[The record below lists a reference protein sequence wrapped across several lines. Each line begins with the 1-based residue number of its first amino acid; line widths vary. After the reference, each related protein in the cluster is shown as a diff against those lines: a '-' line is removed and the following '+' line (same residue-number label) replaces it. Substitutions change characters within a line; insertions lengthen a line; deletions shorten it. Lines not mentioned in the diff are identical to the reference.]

1 MKIHKEGYKIIA
13 TTFLILFVLVIL
25 IHFFFSQFDILCY
38 ILYLLAVLTLFF
50 TIRFFRYP
58 NRIIAE
64 DENAIYAP
72 ADGKIVIIENKME
85 NKYFQEEKI
94 QISIFM
100 SVWNV
105 HVNFYPIS
113 GEVTMFDYFP
123 GEKMVAWHPKSSELN
138 EHSSIIIQDNKKRT
152 ILTKQIAGALARRI
166 VCLAK
171 KGEKVQQGEELGMIK
186 FGSRVDVL
194 LPANAR
200 INVKMNQKVKAKKTI
215 LAYFE

>member
-13 TTFLILFVLVIL
+13 VAFLILLALAVLL
-25 IHFFFSQFDILCY
+25 YFLLPKFDTLRY
-38 ILYLLAVLTLFF
+38 ILYALEVVFF
-50 TIRFFRYP
+50 FFIIRFFRYP
-58 NRIIAE
+58 NRIIIE

-72 ADGKIVIIENKME
+72 ADGKIVIIENITG
-85 NKYFQEEKI
+85 NKYFQEERI

-105 HVNFYPIS
+105 HVNFYPVS
-113 GEVTMFDYFP
+113 GEVDIYDYYP
-123 GEKMVAWHPKSSELN
+123 GSKIPAWRPKASELN
-138 EHSSIIIQDNKKRT
+138 EHSCIILEDNKKRK
-152 ILTKQIAGALARRI
+152 ILVKQIAGTLARRI

-171 KGEKVQQGEELGMIK
+171 KGKKVQQGEELGIIK

-200 INVKMNQKVKAKKTI
+200 VNVKMNEKVKAKKTI

>member
-13 TTFLILFVLVIL
+13 VAFFILLALAILVHFV
-25 IHFFFSQFDILCY
+25 FAQFDILRY
-38 ILYLLAVLTLFF
+38 ILYTLAVLTLFF

-58 NRIIAE
+58 HRVLIE

-72 ADGKIVIIENKME
+72 ADGKIVVIDTVK
-85 NKYFQEEKI
+85 NKYFEEERI

-113 GEVTMFDYFP
+113 GEVTMYDYFP
-123 GEKMVAWHPKSSELN
+123 GDKMVAWHPKSSDLN
-138 EHSSIIIQDNKKRT
+138 EHSSVIIEDSKKRKV
-152 ILTKQIAGALARRI
+152 LTKQIAGALARRI

-171 KGEKVQQGEELGMIK
+171 KGKEVKQGEELGIIK

-194 LPANAR
+194 LPTNAR
-200 INVKMNQKVKAKKTI
+200 INVEMNQKVTAKKTV

>member
-1 MKIHKEGYKIIA
+1 MKIHKEGYRIIA
-13 TTFLILFVLVIL
+13 VAFLILLALAIL
-25 IHFFFSQFDILCY
+25 IYFVFSQVDILRY
-38 ILYLLAVLTLFF
+38 ILYSLTVLTLFF

-58 NRIIAE
+58 TRTIIE

-72 ADGKIVIIENKME
+72 ADGKIVIIENIMG
-85 NKYFQEEKI
+85 NKYFQEETI

-113 GEVTMFDYFP
+113 GEVTMCDYFP
-123 GEKMVAWHPKSSELN
+123 GDKMVAWHPKSSELN
-138 EHSSIIIQDNKKRT
+138 EHSSVIVEDNKKRK
-152 ILTKQIAGALARRI
+152 ILIKQIAGALARRI
-166 VCLAK
+166 VCNAK
-171 KGEKVQQGEELGMIK
+171 KGEKVQQGEELGIIK